1 MGYYGG
7 DIADAS
13 DRSLKAS
20 QGINIQS
27 VGINLGAIMQ
37 PYTDSANNGGFGLQL
52 QRSMLSP
59 YGNGGSSKT
68 YVARS
73 STQTAESLAKWAAIG
88 GAALIGGIALISL
101 FKRKRQ

>member
-13 DRSLKAS
+13 DRSLKAA

-27 VGINLGAIMQ
+27 VGLNLGSIMQ

-52 QRSMLSP
+52 KRSMLSP
-59 YGNGGSSKT
+59 YGNGGSSRT

-73 STQTAESLAKWAAIG
+73 STMTAESIAKWAAIG
-88 GAALIGGIALISL
+88 GAALLGGIVLAKI
-101 FKRKRQ
+101 FGRKRQ